1 MIIHPTRTNL
11 LNLKEKSR
19 SVSNSIGIL
28 KARRQA
34 LIREFLSTTLPFL
47 RSRKDIKAI
56 YRKAI
61 DEMSLS
67 IGNEGKDTIVSLTH
81 SAGRDIGID
90 IIEKRIWGLQY
101 KDVSVKGGPIREAD
115 ERGYDF
121 RYTTPHIEESIALFE
136 KTLES
141 MLQIAAYESKLKRLG
156 DEIVKIARKIRVLEE
171 RVLPDLN
178 CQIRN
183 ISQYISERERETYFR
198 LKKFKGAHQ
207 TEAYPL

>member
-11 LNLKEKSR
+11 LNLKEKSQ
-19 SVSNSIGIL
+19 SVTNSIGIL

-141 MLQIAAYESKLKRLG
+141 LLQIAAYESKLKRLG
-156 DEIVKIARKIRVLEE
+156 NEIVKIARKIRVLEE

-198 LKKFKGAHQ
+198 LKKFKGARQ
-207 TEAYPL
+207 KKAYPL